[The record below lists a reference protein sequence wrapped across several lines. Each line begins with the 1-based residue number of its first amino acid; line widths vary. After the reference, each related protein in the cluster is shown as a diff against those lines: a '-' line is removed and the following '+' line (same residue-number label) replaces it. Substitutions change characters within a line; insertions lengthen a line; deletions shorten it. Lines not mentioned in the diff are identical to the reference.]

1 MEVEIRPVVISDLA
15 IESLENIYIYGL
27 ETFSYSSAT
36 VFVEELYVRLNQLSS
51 EYLHHPTCRFIPTKT
66 GMYRNLQHGRYLV
79 IYRIKPERIEVLN
92 IIHSSRSPSKIKAA
106 RKIKV

>member
-15 IESLENIYIYGL
+15 IESLGNIYIYGL

-51 EYLHHPTCRFIPTKT
+51 EYLHHPICRFIPTKT

>member
-51 EYLHHPTCRFIPTKT
+51 EYLHHPVCRFIPTKT